1 MSADRRN
8 SQQMTPPR
16 PSLPGSCHVSEL
28 RKDPLVPRWVVMA
41 PERAQRPVEVKD
53 EPRLSASQFDPFGE
67 GNERETTSE
76 VLAYR
81 RPGSR
86 HDGPGWRVRVV
97 PNKFPALHAGIDTA
111 TVGDGLYQSMP
122 AFGIHEVIIEC
133 PHDEA
138 NLSRLSLDNIREVLT
153 AYRDRFLVIKR
164 DSRLAHAIIFK
175 NQGALAGASVHH
187 SHSQLIATP
196 YVPAAILEE
205 LTGAADYYERH
216 GRCVFDDI
224 IRQEQKDASRM
235 VAETANF
242 ILFCPYASRFA
253 YETCLLPKNPSSHFE
268 NIQDSDLGELA
279 ALLKLNLQR
288 LEECLGNPPLNYVL
302 HSAPFQTPEFPCYR
316 WHFEVFP
323 RLTRIAGYEW
333 GSGCYINEVLPE
345 VAAAKLRQSSDK

>member
-1 MSADRRN
+1 M
-8 SQQMTPPR
+8 
-16 PSLPGSCHVSEL
+16 SEL

-53 EPRLSASQFDPFGE
+53 VPRLSAPQFDPFGE
-67 GNERETTSE
+67 GNERETTLE

-81 RPGSR
+81 SPGSQC
-86 HDGPGWRVRVV
+86 DGPGWRVRVV
-97 PNKFPALHAGIDTA
+97 PNKFPALHA
-111 TVGDGLYQSMP
+111 TVDSAPSGNQLYQSLP

-133 PHDEA
+133 PQDEA
-138 NLSRLSLDNIREVLT
+138 NLSRLSQDNIREVLT
-153 AYRDRFLVIKR
+153 AYRERFRALKR

-196 YVPAAILEE
+196 YVPTAILEE
-205 LTGAADYYERH
+205 LAGTADYFQRH

-224 IRQEQKDASRM
+224 ILQEQGDRSR
-235 VAETANF
+235 VVTETEHF

-302 HSAPFQTPEFPCYR
+302 HSAPFQTPEASYYR

-345 VAAAKLRQSSDK
+345 AAAAKLRQSSGN